1 MVKIER
7 ILFPCD
13 FTDNSLKV
21 LPYVLSLAEKYD
33 SKVYL
38 LYVDDLYVW
47 GGNFI
52 PHPSL
57 TVLQKESLEAAR
69 KAMDSV
75 CEEGLQGCPNFQRK
89 VVSGDPVSEIV
100 KEIEA
105 EGINMVVMATHGR
118 RGLEERI
125 FGSVAENVVKKSP
138 VPVLVINPHKVK

>member
-69 KAMDSV
+69 NAMDGV
-75 CEEGLQGCPNFQRK
+75 CEERLQGCPNFQRK

-100 KEIEA
+100 KEIET

>member
-38 LYVDDLYVW
+38 LHVDDLYAW

-69 KAMDSV
+69 KAMDRV
-75 CEEGLQGCPNFQRK
+75 CEERLQGCPNFQRK

-138 VPVLVINPHKVK
+138 IPVLVINPHKVK

>member
-21 LPYVLSLAEKYD
+21 LPYVLSLAEKYN
-33 SKVYL
+33 SEIYL
-38 LYVDDLYVW
+38 LYVDDLYAW

-57 TVLQKESLEAAR
+57 TVLRKESLEAAR
-69 KAMDSV
+69 KAMDRV
-75 CEEGLQGCPNFQRK
+75 CEERLQGCPNFQRK

-105 EGINMVVMATHGR
+105 EGMNMVVMGTHGR
-118 RGLEERI
+118 RSLEERI

>member
-1 MVKIER
+1 MVRIER

-13 FTDNSLKV
+13 LTDNSLKV

-69 KAMDSV
+69 KAMDRV
-75 CEEGLQGCPNFQRK
+75 CEERLQGCPNFQRK

-105 EGINMVVMATHGR
+105 EGINMVVMGTHGR

-138 VPVLVINPHKVK
+138 VPVLVINSHKVK